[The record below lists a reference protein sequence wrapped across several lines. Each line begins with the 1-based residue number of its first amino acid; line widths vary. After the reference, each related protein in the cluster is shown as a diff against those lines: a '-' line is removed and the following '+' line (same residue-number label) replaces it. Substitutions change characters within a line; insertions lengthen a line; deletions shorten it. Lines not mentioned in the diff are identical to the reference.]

1 MCVPYTTSLFLP
13 IDKLSQLFSLRIKFC
28 LPGSPRIGGG
38 QGVTAPPLTGPDFAT
53 APAVR
58 LFSRKLRFALLI
70 EGPDALLGIR
80 RP

>member
-13 IDKLSQLFSLRIKFC
+13 IGKIAATFPLGDEV
-28 LPGSPRIGGG
+28 LPIRIGGG
-38 QGVTAPPLTGPDFAT
+38 QGVAAPTLAGLDFAT

-58 LFSRKLRFALLI
+58 LFSRKLRFALFR